1 MSDAKLE
8 IKLKVAGRRYPMKI
22 DASLEEFYRLS
33 ERDINRFMTH
43 YMKDKVDGYN
53 DQDYLALVALQLAT
67 ANRLLLRNR
76 EVGDDEMKRL
86 SALSAEIES
95 LLAKR

>member
-8 IKLKVAGRRYPMKI
+8 IKLKVAGKRYPMKI

-33 ERDINRFMTH
+33 ERDVNRYLMN
-43 YMKDKVDGYN
+43 YMKDKIDGYN

-76 EVGDDEMKRL
+76 EVGGDEMQRL
-86 SALSAEIES
+86 AALSAEIEA
-95 LLAKR
+95 LLTK